1 MNFPSGI
8 LYQPTLPFPPL
19 LRSWSLLN
27 DRGDGCD
34 KLPVLLI
41 SLAFFCASTLSRSVS
56 AMTYE
61 DISQSVASAT
71 SFLPTGCL
79 VSSSGFHLEE
89 AMSSIELMEPK
100 MDPGCGLLEKASH
113 YSRLR
118 ETVLSDPLT
127 VEGETRVADLLIG
140 EILHWLSGT
149 LYIQSVHSCLFMVD
163 RNKLLNR
170 DLGIFCE
177 EVLKSCTVIRQFVMT
192 SGVADEEDFIGY
204 MFGFNDEVRSESVLA
219 PKLDVSER
227 LSLRLEFLSGISNLL
242 QSSNDQD
249 SAKMRK
255 NLDVISSLLESILGD
270 IIRSPNLCEEEESL
284 ILSSVDRSLH
294 RNVLPPGPPRVVRAP
309 LSSCEI
315 YGEWKSV
322 VNALKESLETL
333 GSTQT
338 SVAHLISRMT
348 QVRKNSLFS
357 SAFVRAVLYH
367 RFSATIDVH
376 EMVVAWLTACS
387 GNAPLPCGKSSDPTF
402 VTDLVSLVN
411 RLIFTLFRS
420 PCRQHRSLKSV
431 LQDLSV
437 MQDRAWAI
445 ASSIKGPKGGYPK
458 GLWSFVALIGC
469 IVLQLNLSLSIE
481 LDLVDLGTHESSVV
495 LFLLQEVSGVKLLI
509 LNEMLGSLRS
519 LRIDPDIVNKLRY
532 QTIVAAIEKS
542 FSSAGFAAC
551 QTSITN
557 EIDET
562 DLERIFELR
571 SIPLRA
577 FPLVKT
583 VSFEDC
589 LEKIKDGGSLSP
601 STSDECLQWV
611 ERGVELFGGSIESPL
626 LGGDVSFVKKTVL
639 NNKLMSLKKAE
650 KSAHLELK
658 YHPIVPCIVL

>member
-8 LYQPTLPFPPL
+8 LYKPTVPLPPL
-19 LRSWSLLN
+19 RRSWSLLN

-41 SLAFFCASTLSRSVS
+41 SLTFFSASILSGAFSDMS
-56 AMTYE
+56 YE
-61 DISQSVASAT
+61 DISQSVGSAV
-71 SFLPTGCL
+71 SHLPTGFL
-79 VSSSGFHLEE
+79 VSSSAFHLEE

-118 ETVLSDPLT
+118 ASVLRDPLT
-127 VEGETRVADLLIG
+127 IEGEHRVADILIG
-140 EILHWLSGT
+140 EVLNWLSGT

-163 RNKLLNR
+163 RTKLLNR

-177 EVLKSCTVIRQFVMT
+177 EVLKSCTGLRQFVMT

-227 LSLRLEFLSGISNLL
+227 LSLRFAFLSSISKFL
-242 QSSNDQD
+242 QSVSAQD
-249 SAKMRK
+249 TTIMRK
-255 NLDVISSLLESILGD
+255 DLDVISSLLEAILGN
-270 IIRSPNLCEEEESL
+270 IIQSPNLSEDEESL

-294 RNVLPPGPPRVVRAP
+294 RNLLPPGPPRVVRDP
-309 LSSCEI
+309 LSSDEI
-315 YGEWKSV
+315 YVEWKSV
-322 VNALKESLETL
+322 INALKESLETL
-333 GSTQT
+333 GSNKT
-338 SVAHLISRMT
+338 SVVHLMSRMT
-348 QVRKNSLFS
+348 QVRKYSLFS
-357 SAFVRAVLYH
+357 SAFVRAALYN
-367 RFSATIDVH
+367 RLSASIDIH
-376 EMVVAWLTACS
+376 AMVQSWLSACS
-387 GNAPLPCGKSSDPTF
+387 GNAPLPDGKSSDPTF
-402 VTDLVSLVN
+402 MTDLISVVN

-437 MQDRAWAI
+437 MQHRAWAI
-445 ASSIKGPKGGYPK
+445 ASSTKGPKGGYPK

-469 IVLQLNLSLSIE
+469 IVLQLNFSLSIE
-481 LDLVDLGTHESSVV
+481 LDLVDLRTHETSVV

-509 LNEMLGSLRS
+509 LNEMLGALRS
-519 LRIDPDIVNKLRY
+519 LRIDPDIGNELRY
-532 QTIVAAIEKS
+532 QTIVAAIESS

-551 QTSITN
+551 QTSITH
-557 EIDET
+557 EIEET

-589 LEKIKDGGSLSP
+589 FEKIKGHGSMSP
-601 STSDECLQWV
+601 STSDECLQWL
-611 ERGVELFGGSIESPL
+611 ERGAELFGASIESPL
-626 LGGDVSFVKKTVL
+626 LGSDVSLVKKTVL
-639 NNKLMSLKKAE
+639 NNKLMSLKNAE